1 MAFTQAVVSSP
12 ETGLIFTSFG
22 RRNIMHAT
30 AVQTG
35 GAVGIWEA
43 FPEPGMGVPMHT
55 HSREDEVFRVLAGR
69 FRFRCGSE
77 EFIGTEGFTITL
89 PRHVPHS
96 FENIGDTLG
105 HLLTL
110 VIPGGFEQIFLDTE
124 RLGPNPSPEQLA
136 TLDAK
141 YGVVDEVP

>member
-1 MAFTQAVVSSP
+1 MSFDQPIVSSP
-12 ETGLIFTSFG
+12 ATGLTFYVFG

-43 FPEPGMGVPMHT
+43 FPEPGMGVPLHQ
-55 HSREDEVFRVLAGR
+55 HSREDEVFRVLAGD

-77 EFIGTEGFTITL
+77 EYLATTGATITL
-89 PRHVPHS
+89 PRNVPHS
-96 FENIGDTLG
+96 FQNIGATSG
-105 HLLTL
+105 HLLTM

-124 RLGPNPSPEQLA
+124 ALGPEPSAADLA
-136 TLDAK
+136 ALDAK
-141 YGVVDEVP
+141 YGVVDV